1 MLESKHQYMLDQ
13 VQELK
18 RALEE
23 EKENNGENIEMLSNA
38 LRIAQSDLA
47 AIDAQREELL
57 VVIRQLN
64 MEIRTY
70 KDKKD
75 ELQALTE
82 QNALLRQEYEA
93 SRQQIAELQAEKDEL
108 NKQLIEINKPFATQ
122 LGQFLAKVINL
133 ILNAIKKKK

>member
-1 MLESKHQYMLDQ
+1 MLDQ
-13 VQELK
+13 VQGLK

-23 EKENNGENIEMLSNA
+23 EKENNGENIEALSNA

-64 MEIRTY
+64 MEIRAY

-82 QNALLRQEYEA
+82 
-93 SRQQIAELQAEKDEL
+93 
-108 NKQLIEINKPFATQ
+108 
-122 LGQFLAKVINL
+122 
-133 ILNAIKKKK
+133 

>member
-1 MLESKHQYMLDQ
+1 MLDQ

-23 EKENNGENIEMLSNA
+23 EKENNGENIEALSNA

-64 MEIRTY
+64 MEIRAY

-82 QNALLRQEYEA
+82 
-93 SRQQIAELQAEKDEL
+93 
-108 NKQLIEINKPFATQ
+108 
-122 LGQFLAKVINL
+122 
-133 ILNAIKKKK
+133 